1 MLGCTSLRSSA
12 ADKSASVHLPRLS
25 LSSLTIASLPLSLS
39 LDQPTDGRLVAA
51 PVVIAGAP
59 LLFFYECFVVP
70 GAKAA
75 ALIAAGG
82 AVLCALGV
90 LGGAEGGA
98 ADAVRS
104 LAAAAALARW
114 VLRGA
119 AVAAVLGALSL
130 REGGGRG
137 DDGGRD

>member
-1 MLGCTSLRSSA
+1 MFICR
-12 ADKSASVHLPRLS
+12 VS

-82 AVLCALGV
+82 AVLCAP
-90 LGGAEGGA
+90 
-98 ADAVRS
+98 
-104 LAAAAALARW
+104 
-114 VLRGA
+114 
-119 AVAAVLGALSL
+119 
-130 REGGGRG
+130 
-137 DDGGRD
+137 